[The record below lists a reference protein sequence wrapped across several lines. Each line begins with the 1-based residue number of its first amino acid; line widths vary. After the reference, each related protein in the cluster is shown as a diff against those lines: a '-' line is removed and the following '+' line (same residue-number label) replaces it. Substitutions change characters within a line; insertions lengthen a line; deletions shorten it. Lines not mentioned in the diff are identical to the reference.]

1 MTDKVEDKP
10 KVKAK
15 EEKEKVPEAKAEGQL
30 IHQVIR
36 TISKDGSAQGGSWR
50 LDDIEDYLMQY
61 LMNGWKLFSTHAMGQ
76 LPEGFVFMWVLTKD
90 A

>member
-1 MTDKVEDKP
+1 MTDKIEDKP
-10 KVKAK
+10 KAKADK
-15 EEKEKVPEAKAEGQL
+15 TAPEEKAEGQL

-36 TISKDGSAQGGSWR
+36 VISKDGSAQGGSWR

-61 LMNGWKLFSTHAMGQ
+61 LMNGWKLYSTHAMGQ

>member
-10 KVKAK
+10 KAK
-15 EEKEKVPEAKAEGQL
+15 EKKETPKAKAEGQL

-36 TISKDGSAQGGSWR
+36 TISKDNSASAGSWR
-50 LDDIEDYLMQY
+50 LEDIEEYLMQY
-61 LMNGWKLFSTHAMGQ
+61 LMNGWKLFSTHAMGE
-76 LPEGFVFMWVLTKD
+76 LPEGYVFMWVLTKD